1 MTHATDAPPRFT
13 VGIATKFFHRLLGIH
28 GPQGRNGTVWFPGCR
43 SVHTFWTRTP
53 LCIVFLTHDR
63 RVLSWRV
70 SQWGRIYRHPEAH
83 SVLEI
88 DLACL
93 PDRQATESVVVH
105 AVGCL
110 PHSHSVSQAQRTSTV
125 PSGIAMVEALIAA
138 PIVLLLGLLV
148 VQLIFLAHGRLVVGY
163 AAAEATRAAAA
174 GQVTAAAID
183 TGLRRGLLPLLG
195 ISAQQNAPGLDDL
208 AAATARG
215 QMHYLRGKA
224 EGWIRWNLLSPSPA
238 TLSDW
243 GQGTAQ
249 AVPPAQW
256 LAGAFP
262 APRSGFAT
270 PPSGGGL
277 GVGRSS
283 GQSFLDAGVIQ
294 LQVAVGLPLHV
305 PLAGPLLARSLAWWR
320 GCSTTDAATLGSLR
334 LHTLRSFGATAPESA
349 QADLTDCLLLRGSS
363 RLGPFLQSTARL
375 PVRVVAVAQAQT
387 VFSRQ
392 TLPTP

>member
-1 MTHATDAPPRFT
+1 MTNAADAFPGFA
-13 VGIATKFFHRLLGIH
+13 VGIATKFSHRLLGIH
-28 GPQGRNGTVWFPGCR
+28 GPQGCNGAVWFPGCR

-53 LCIVFLTHDR
+53 LCIVFLSQNR

-70 SQWGRIYRHPEAH
+70 SYWGRIYRHPEAD

-88 DLACL
+88 DLAFLPERQVIDSVVQHAVACL
-93 PDRQATESVVVH
+93 PCSVAH
-105 AVGCL
+105 EKRT
-110 PHSHSVSQAQRTSTV
+110 VST

-163 AAAEATRAAAA
+163 AAAEAARAAAS
-174 GQVTAAAID
+174 GQVTATAID

-195 ISAQQNAPGLDDL
+195 VSAQQNAPGLDDL
-208 AAATARG
+208 AAASVRG

-224 EGWIRWNLLSPSPA
+224 EGWIRWNLLSPSSA
-238 TLSDW
+238 TLADW
-243 GQGTAQ
+243 GQGAEQ

-262 APRSGFAT
+262 SPRSGFTT
-270 PPSGGGL
+270 PPSGGGPA
-277 GVGRSS
+277 VGRNS

-294 LQVAVGLPLHV
+294 LQVSVGLPLHV

-320 GCSTTDAATLGSLR
+320 GCTASDAANLGSLR
-334 LHTLRSFGATAPESA
+334 LHTPRPFGATSSASA

-363 RLGPFLQSTARL
+363 RLGAILQSTARL

-387 VFSRQ
+387 VFSAQ
-392 TLPTP
+392 TLPPR

>member
-1 MTHATDAPPRFT
+1 MTHATDAPPRFK

-28 GPQGRNGTVWFPGCR
+28 GPQGRYGTVWFPGCR

-53 LCIVFLTHDR
+53 LCVVFLTHDR
-63 RVLSWRV
+63 RILSWRV

-93 PDRQATESVVVH
+93 PDRQVTKSVVKH
-105 AVGCL
+105 AVACL
-110 PHSHSVSQAQRTSTV
+110 PRSVSYVKRTVSA

-148 VQLIFLAHGRLVVGY
+148 VQLILLAHGRLVVGY
-163 AAAEATRAAAA
+163 AAAEAARAAASA
-174 GQVTAAAID
+174 QVTASAID

-195 ISAQQNAPGLDDL
+195 VSAQQNAPGLDDL
-208 AAATARG
+208 AAATVRG

-224 EGWIRWNLLSPSPA
+224 EGWIRWNLLSPSSA
-238 TLSDW
+238 TLADW
-243 GQGTAQ
+243 GQGTEQ

-262 APRSGFAT
+262 LPRSGFTT
-270 PPSGGGL
+270 PPSGGGPA
-277 GVGRSS
+277 VGRNS

-294 LQVAVGLPLHV
+294 LQVSVGLPLHV

-320 GCSTTDAATLGSLR
+320 GCAATDAATLGSLR
-334 LHTLRSFGATAPESA
+334 LHTPRPFGATSSASA

-363 RLGPFLQSTARL
+363 RLGAFLQSTARL

-387 VFSRQ
+387 VFSAQ
-392 TLPTP
+392 TLPPR

>member
-1 MTHATDAPPRFT
+1 MTHATDAPPRLT

-28 GPQGRNGTVWFPGCR
+28 GPQGRTGAVWFPGCR

-93 PDRQATESVVVH
+93 PERQVTDSVVVR

-110 PHSHSVSQAQRTSTV
+110 PHSVPQAQRTGAV
-125 PSGIAMVEALIAA
+125 PSGMAMVEALIAA

-163 AAAEATRAAAA
+163 AAAEAARAAAS
-174 GQVTAAAID
+174 GRVTAAAID

-195 ISAQQNAPGLDDL
+195 VSAQQSAPTLDDL
-208 AAATARG
+208 AAATVRG
-215 QMHYLRGKA
+215 QLHYLRGRA

-243 GQGTAQ
+243 GQGTEQ

-277 GVGRSS
+277 GVGRNS

-294 LQVAVGLPLHV
+294 LQVSVGLPLHV

-320 GCSTTDAATLGSLR
+320 GCAVTDAAALGSLR
-334 LHTLRSFGATAPESA
+334 LQTLRPFGAALSASA
-349 QADLTDCLLLRGSS
+349 QADLNECRLLRGSAG
-363 RLGPFLQSTARL
+363 LGAFLQSPARL
-375 PVRVVAVAQAQT
+375 PVKVVAVAQAQT